1 MDYHFEEEKR
11 ERGMR
16 VLARR
21 DPDTKWSRPLRSPC
35 KVSYSEVVPDWSAE
49 VGLNL

>member
-1 MDYHFEEEKR
+1 MMRNIQYNQVVEAYHFEEEKR

-21 DPDTKWSRPLRSPC
+21 DPDTK
-35 KVSYSEVVPDWSAE
+35 
-49 VGLNL
+49 